1 MARKFGIGYSPDSY
15 DALFRHLQEKGFKV
29 SEILKTGLVLENK
42 DGKGYHDRFRGRL
55 MSPFLM
61 CRGVWSAS
69 AAGYLPRVSRNI

>member
-55 MSPFLM
+55 MFPIFDVQ
-61 CRGVWSAS
+61 G
-69 AAGYLPRVSRNI
+69 RVVGLRRQDTCQG